1 MQTFKGLNKQQLN
14 DILAKTANVKIGLI
28 GDLCLDIYWKAD
40 MKRSELSRETPHYP
54 LPVVGESM
62 SPGGGGNACA
72 NIAALKPAR
81 VEAIGVIGNDWRG
94 NALLT
99 ELKKRG
105 IGDESLV
112 ISDEVIT
119 NAYCKPIRMGISHVE
134 YEDPRL
140 DFCNYKPLPAT
151 AEKALLERMAVVV
164 KDLDV
169 LCVSDQ
175 MMYGCITPG
184 IRQQLMKYAAEG
196 LKVIVDSRDRIGEYK
211 GVIMKPNEIEG
222 WRMVHGTDKGR
233 IDTFDVYAETLKKL
247 VQINKAPVCMTLG
260 DKGCLYSDEQQM
272 IHIEAYSVEPPIDIV
287 GAGDTFLAAFGVAI
301 GAGIE
306 PSLAASFGNLASS
319 ITVKKIGTTGTASPE
334 ELVEK
339 VSSLKFRV

>member
-1 MQTFKGLNKQQLN
+1 MQTFKKLSEQQLN
-14 DILAKTANVKIGLI
+14 NILDKTANVKIGLI

-40 MKRSELSRETPHYP
+40 MKRSELSRETPHFP
-54 LPVVGESM
+54 LPVVEEQM

-105 IGDESLV
+105 IGDENLV
-112 ISDEVIT
+112 MSDEVIT

-140 DFCNYKPLPAT
+140 DFCNYKPLPAI
-151 AEKALLERMAVVV
+151 AEKRLLANMDRLV
-164 KDLDV
+164 KELDV

-175 MMYGCITPG
+175 LAYGCITPV
-184 IRQQLMKYAAEG
+184 IRQQIIKYALEG
-196 LKVIVDSRDRIGEYK
+196 LTVVVDSRDRIGLYR
-211 GVIMKPNEIEG
+211 GVTVKPNEIEG
-222 WRMVHGTDKGR
+222 WRVIHGSDASR
-233 IDTFDVYAETLKKL
+233 ADTFETYVETASKLAEMN
-247 VQINKAPVCMTLG
+247 QSPVCLTLG
-260 DKGCLYSDEQQM
+260 SKGCLYADNG
-272 IHIEAYSVEPPIDIV
+272 IITHVEACRVEPPIDIV
-287 GAGDTFLAAFGVAI
+287 GAGDTFLAAFGLAL
-301 GAGIE
+301 GAGVD
-306 PSLAASFGNLASS
+306 PVQAAAFGNLASS

-334 ELVEK
+334 ELKAK
-339 VSSLKFRV
+339 V